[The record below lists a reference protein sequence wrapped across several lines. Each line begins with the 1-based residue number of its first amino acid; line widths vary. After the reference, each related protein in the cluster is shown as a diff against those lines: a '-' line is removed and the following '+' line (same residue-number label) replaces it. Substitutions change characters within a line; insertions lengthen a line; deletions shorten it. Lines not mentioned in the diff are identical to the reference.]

1 MAHGAVHRRS
11 KSESGRRRANAA
23 KNVTRITAKP
33 AAPGET
39 AAHHHPLTPPE
50 NTMTRDQESQV
61 QELTPEQLE
70 LVAGGSMME
79 TLRLM
84 LILSNIAHTRSET
97 SMTFARNT
105 RA

>member
-1 MAHGAVHRRS
+1 
-11 KSESGRRRANAA
+11 
-23 KNVTRITAKP
+23 
-33 AAPGET
+33 
-39 AAHHHPLTPPE
+39 
-50 NTMTRDQESQV
+50 
-61 QELTPEQLE
+61 
-70 LVAGGSMME
+70 ME

>member
-1 MAHGAVHRRS
+1 
-11 KSESGRRRANAA
+11 
-23 KNVTRITAKP
+23 
-33 AAPGET
+33 
-39 AAHHHPLTPPE
+39 
-50 NTMTRDQESQV
+50 MTRDQESQV